1 MSRLSPSCSFL
12 GVGPG
17 AIILHGSISL
27 PVIFGTPENYCME
40 SILFDIAEV
49 NLPFNAIMGRP
60 ALYQFMT
67 IAHYGY
73 LVLKMP
79 LPNDIIKICGDH
91 TADVLALE
99 KLQVLAATHEIPDG
113 QGAPDQSPSSLCQ
126 CISSFAPHVQPTDG
140 EDVPVKVIQIGA
152 DAAQTTR
159 IAGNLGDK

>member
-49 NLPFNAIMGRP
+49 NLPFNAIMGRL

-73 LVLKMP
+73 LVLKIS
-79 LPNDIIKICGDH
+79 LP
-91 TADVLALE
+91 T
-99 KLQVLAATHEIPDG
+99 T
-113 QGAPDQSPSSLCQ
+113 SSR
-126 CISSFAPHVQPTDG
+126 SV
-140 EDVPVKVIQIGA
+140 E
-152 DAAQTTR
+152 TTPP
-159 IAGNLGDK
+159 AF